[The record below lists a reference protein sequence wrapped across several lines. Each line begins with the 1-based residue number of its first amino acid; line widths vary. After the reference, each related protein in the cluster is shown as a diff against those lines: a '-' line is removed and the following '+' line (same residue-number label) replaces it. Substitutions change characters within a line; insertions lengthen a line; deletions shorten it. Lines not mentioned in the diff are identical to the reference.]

1 MRRQNLLLKV
11 EMASTK
17 EERKGRWI
25 CLEFVSLEMER
36 FGVYKVVYGYGVV
49 VQGG

>member
-1 MRRQNLLLKV
+1 
-11 EMASTK
+11 MASAKEKEK
-17 EERKGRWI
+17 EEWI
-25 CLEFVSLEMER
+25 FLWFVSLVMER

>member
-1 MRRQNLLLKV
+1 MV
-11 EMASTK
+11 MCVSAK
-17 EERKGRWI
+17 EERKEEWI
-25 CLEFVSLEMER
+25 FPWFMSLEVER